1 MIGREVITLILSAA
15 VAAVVVA
22 LAVRMLPGAGQLA
35 YGNPMPVFKV
45 AYSNG
50 AVQLRVEDFAGVP
63 YQRAYFYVDGR
74 YVGSEPPGGRI
85 TVKCGD
91 RVAALVQYAS
101 GVKEVSGTVMCARPA
116 KAPSGGLMP
125 QNLLFVDRYAYAS
138 ITGSME
144 ATGAPVVFDG
154 GCSFSQDDYGN
165 YYISSI
171 SLKIDA
177 VSPVALISWKDEYT
191 RNLMLSWSPPSGAEG
206 ELECPNGVC
215 TQMVPI
221 DVLVPP
227 KAPLS
232 QLLGGAH
239 LRLNVTTQW
248 GFAWYGASS
257 AELYVNGTLVAYCYV
272 TSQTYTGTSTYSY
285 TEYRTPNATADIESA
300 FQVYDANGNKVAAGE
315 TDAAVWITNKG
326 VGVDVISSPDSSMN
340 MNIPP
345 PSNPVLSTSAGG
357 YEVTLGSNGVM
368 EIKTPDGY
376 TIRTQYSTSNV
387 NDPQFV
393 QTVSEL
399 ASDPNAL
406 QAYVASILA
415 GAEAQ
420 YNVPKNATTVSGS
433 TSYYYTV
440 HYTASKSNRLN
451 VMLQVPLFSSFGA
464 VFANTFLPLYIRM
477 PQTLI
482 NDTSPGAY
490 MASS

>member
-1 MIGREVITLILSAA
+1 
-15 VAAVVVA
+15 
-22 LAVRMLPGAGQLA
+22 
-35 YGNPMPVFKV
+35 
-45 AYSNG
+45 
-50 AVQLRVEDFAGVP
+50 
-63 YQRAYFYVDGR
+63 
-74 YVGSEPPGGRI
+74 
-85 TVKCGD
+85 
-91 RVAALVQYAS
+91 
-101 GVKEVSGTVMCARPA
+101 
-116 KAPSGGLMP
+116 MP

-138 ITGSME
+138 ITGGMKI
-144 ATGAPVVFDG
+144 TGAPVVFDG

-177 VSPVALISWKDEYT
+177 VGPTALISWKNTYT
-191 RNLMLSWSPPSGAEG
+191 RSLTLSWSPPSGAEG

-239 LRLNVTTQW
+239 LLLNVTTQW

-257 AELYVNGTLVAYCYV
+257 AKLYVNGTLVAYCYV

-315 TDAAVWITNKG
+315 TDAAVWSTNKG
-326 VGVDVISSPDSSMN
+326 VGVDVISSPDSSMDI
-340 MNIPP
+340 NIPP

-357 YEVTLGSNGVM
+357 YKVTLGSNGVM

-393 QTVSEL
+393 QTVGKL

-415 GAEAQ
+415 GAKAQ

-433 TSYYYTV
+433 LPVYYRVWYTV
-440 HYTASKSNRLN
+440 SKSNRLN

-490 MASS
+490 IAST